1 MMKPK
6 LFEKWIAEF
15 CYHKNNPV
23 KQIIKIVAIHRN
35 GDILFEVAF
44 IEESGKRWNSRTDV
58 YDFKLIRKINLDD

>member
-23 KQIIKIVAIHRN
+23 RQIIEIEAIHLN
-35 GDILFEVAF
+35 GDIIFEVAF
-44 IEESGKRWNSRTDV
+44 IEESAKRWNSRTDV
-58 YDFKLIRKINLDD
+58 YDFKLIKKINLYD

>member
-1 MMKPK
+1 MKPK

-23 KQIIKIVAIHRN
+23 RQIIEIEAIHHN

-44 IEESGKRWNSRTDV
+44 IEESAKRWNSRTDV
-58 YDFKLIRKINLDD
+58 YDFKLIRKINLYD